1 MKFWVYSIDWRTAA
15 VEILAERTSE
25 SLANEFS
32 AGYIASLPVAERDD
46 FVTFKTIG
54 ITPITPV
61 IEAAVEDFKRLVW

>member
-15 VEILAERTSE
+15 VEILAEMASE
-25 SLANEFS
+25 SLANEFA

-46 FVTFKTIG
+46 FVTFSTIG

>member
-1 MKFWVYSIDWRTAA
+1 MKFWVYSIDWRTAE
-15 VEILAERTSE
+15 VEILTEMASE
-25 SLANEFS
+25 SLANEFA

>member
-1 MKFWVYSIDWRTAA
+1 MKFWVYSIDWRYAA

-25 SLANEFS
+25 SLANEFA

-46 FVTFKTIG
+46 FVTFKTLG
-54 ITPITPV
+54 VTPITPE